1 MENHGISSF
10 VKLLGPSGAFVKLLV
25 LSSGE
30 WWGIQWNALNT
41 EAVAEERM
49 RLLQKM
55 SSNISLTETGLRD
68 NVDGPTASRHTA
80 KASHIH

>member
-1 MENHGISSF
+1 MVF
-10 VKLLGPSGAFVKLLV
+10 
-25 LSSGE
+25 
-30 WWGIQWNALNT
+30 ALREPALKKAT
-41 EAVAEERM
+41 GQSLQEAVAEERM

-80 KASHIH
+80 KASHIN